1 MALSVN
7 TNITSLGVQKNLN
20 KASDALSQSMN
31 RLSSGLKINSA
42 KDDAA
47 GMQIANRL
55 NNQVKGLN
63 VAIANANNG
72 VSIAQTAEGAMQEST
87 NTLQRLRELA
97 LQAANGDKS
106 DADRVSLQQEF
117 TAKVGELNRIASTT
131 TFGGRNLLDGS
142 FSNVA
147 FQIGANANE
156 TISFGMTD
164 ISSTALKGNYKEAS
178 VNSTALTGLA
188 ATATGS
194 VLTDKA
200 TTTGTATTGTAAA
213 GATAATDTL
222 KINGTVISLGAFA
235 DTDKG
240 AAAVEAINKQTATTG
255 VTASADADGVLT
267 LSSTKAIKLEAG
279 EVAAAIPGPPPVAA
293 KTDGLAS
300 LNLTAAANIPTTS
313 NLTSAGSISVNG
325 TEVKWD
331 KNATMASV
339 LTDLTAAA
347 GGTATGASATFTEGR
362 VKLTSGDGADIK
374 LSNTTSGSLSQLG
387 LSAGTTQAKLT
398 ADTSIDVN
406 GVEVKFK
413 KGDTADAVVASIN
426 SASTGV
432 QASKN
437 ADGTLNLFADKDITI
452 KDGSAGTGLKALGL
466 TAVSDAGTKAAVTM
480 ETSVSDLNILTAAAS
495 QQAVQALDDAMQQ
508 IDSQRSQL
516 GAVQN
521 RFASTVANLQ
531 SISQNSSAAKG
542 RVEDADF
549 ASEAAEL
556 TKQQTLQQA
565 STAILS
571 QANQLPSSVLKLL
584 Q

>member
-1 MALSVN
+1 MAMSVN

-63 VAIANANNG
+63 VAISNANNG

-142 FSNVA
+142 FNNVA

-164 ISSTALKGNYKEAS
+164 ISSTALKGNFKEAA
-178 VNSTALTGLA
+178 VDGTAMTGLA

-194 VLTDKA
+194 VLGDKA
-200 TTTGTATTGTAAA
+200 TKA
-213 GATAATDTL
+213 
-222 KINGTVISLGAFA
+222 
-235 DTDKG
+235 G
-240 AAAVEAINKQTATTG
+240 AAATATVATDAFTING
-255 VTASADADGVLT
+255 VEIALGVATAGAQAGTDA
-267 LSSTKAIKLEAG
+267 
-279 EVAAAIPGPPPVAA
+279 AAAINAKTAQTGVSATTTAAGVVTLNSKSDIVLGASAVAGA
-293 KTDGLAS
+293 TDGLAK
-300 LNLTAAANIPTTS
+300 LGLGAPGTTAAVATTA
-313 NLTSAGSISVNG
+313 TSAMGVTGAISVNG
-325 TEVKWD
+325 TAVTWTGAD
-331 KNATMASV
+331 TMTNV
-339 LTDLTAAA
+339 LTNIAAAA
-347 GGTATGASATFTEGR
+347 GTGATATFTDGR
-362 VKLTSGDGADIK
+362 VKVTSGNGEDIK
-374 LSNTTSGSLSQLG
+374 LANTASGSLSQLG
-387 LSAGTTQAKLT
+387 LSAGTSQAKLT

-413 KGDTADAVVASIN
+413 KGDTADAIVASIN

-452 KDGSAGTGLKALGL
+452 KDGSAGTGLAALGL
-466 TAVSDAGTKAAVTM
+466 TAVANAGTKTAVTM
-480 ETSVSDLNILTAAAS
+480 ETSVSDLSILTAASS
-495 QQAVQALDDAMQQ
+495 QQAIQALDDAMQQ

-571 QANQLPSSVLKLL
+571 QANQLPSAVLKLL